1 MKKSDDFE
9 LDDRRDFD
17 RIEVSREVLI
27 YIDGSDYEID
37 GIVTDLSEENIGLK
51 FKVTPEQA
59 DLVSKRRKLSFEFID
74 TYKDGRKQSTDV
86 VIARVFIKRLDIKD
100 GVCSVGG
107 IVKDDD
113 FQQYVLRRKIAELF

>member
-1 MKKSDDFE
+1 MG
-9 LDDRRDFD
+9 DRRDFD

-51 FKVTPEQA
+51 FNVTPEQA

-86 VIARVFIKRLDIKD
+86 VIARVFIKRLEIVD
-100 GVCSVGG
+100 GVCAVGG
-107 IVKDDD
+107 IVRDED
-113 FQQYVLRRKIAELF
+113 FQQYVLRRKISEMF

>member
-1 MKKSDDFE
+1 M
-9 LDDRRDFD
+9 
-17 RIEVSREVLI
+17 
-27 YIDGSDYEID
+27 
-37 GIVTDLSEENIGLK
+37 TDLSEENIGLK
-51 FKVTPEQA
+51 FNVTPEQA

-107 IVKDDD
+107 LVKDDE